1 MRHVTSSLQIS
12 MSRIASFHQAII
24 NHMKTVSVYVLI
36 FLTGGIVYCMLEL
49 LFRQRTHLSMFF
61 VGGLCVVLLN
71 IIATKSR
78 VAPWKKWIAAG
89 ALITTAEFIAGAV
102 VNIWLGLNVWDYSHM
117 RMNLMGQISL
127 SFSLLWVLLSIPTIK
142 ILEVIDRTKRQRR
155 GG

>member
-1 MRHVTSSLQIS
+1 
-12 MSRIASFHQAII
+12 
-24 NHMKTVSVYVLI
+24 MKTVSVYALI
-36 FLTGGIVYCMLEL
+36 FLIGGLAYCTLEL

-127 SFSLLWVLLSIPTIK
+127 SFTLLWVLLSIPVIR
-142 ILEVIDRTKRQRR
+142 ILETVDKKRQK
-155 GG
+155 GEVTT